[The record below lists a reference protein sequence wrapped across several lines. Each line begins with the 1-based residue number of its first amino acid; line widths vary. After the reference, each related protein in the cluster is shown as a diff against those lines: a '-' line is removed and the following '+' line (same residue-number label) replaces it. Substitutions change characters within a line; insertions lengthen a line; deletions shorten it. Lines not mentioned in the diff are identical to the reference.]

1 MAWNAEEAMTA
12 ARATPALGTSIR
24 AVALRGGD
32 ARLEAVAMAGREND
46 LDERGYRELL
56 QMTTASKGMS
66 EKAVTK
72 AEGAWVEVYG
82 LPGHPGLKDQVSEL
96 RENRH
101 SVERELDK
109 MSEATHRGFESL
121 RTELRSVRDEIKKSV
136 LERAVVAL
144 ACVAIVAIAVMMWLQ
159 RSGPG

>member
-1 MAWNAEEAMTA
+1 MAGHSEEAMTA
-12 ARATPALGTSIR
+12 VRATPALGTSIR
-24 AVALRGGD
+24 AVALRGVF
-32 ARLEAVAMAGREND
+32 ARREAVAMAGRESD
-46 LDERGYRELL
+46 LDQRDYRDLL

-82 LPGHPGLKDQVSEL
+82 LPGHAGLKDQVAEL
-96 RENRH
+96 RENRN

-121 RTELRSVRDEIKKSV
+121 RTELRSVRAEIKKSV
-136 LERAVVAL
+136 LERTVIAL